1 MATVLNSGKFAM
13 ADQTTGTTSEAQARA
28 PGAGARAA
36 IAGRNVANQSPGE
49 QAIDEAGSR
58 GNAIDDEAARLF
70 RAANDAAATTGADY
84 MNSLANAMRRAAGE
98 FDRDLPVAGSYIR
111 EAASRMDGLA
121 DTIRAGNFEAW
132 IKDAQSFAS
141 RQQPAIFGIALVAG
155 FGLMQLLRGTAELPT
170 RRRPPQTGE
179 GRIRVE
185 ASNEPRNIGPAKV
198 TSKGRGRPLADLVRK
213 MERRTPEL
221 ASARGLSSAAMRAGD
236 LVRAMRKEA
245 GLSQSQLAK
254 RLEVTQARISEI
266 EAGIG
271 AQGPTWD
278 LMERL
283 SAACGRTLGVA
294 GDQSQA
300 VARISAA
307 RQVHLTGS
315 SEAE

>member
-1 MATVLNSGKFAM
+1 MAN
-13 ADQTTGTTSEAQARA
+13 QTTGTTSEAQARA
-28 PGAGARAA
+28 PGAGAKAA
-36 IAGRNVANQSPGE
+36 IAGRNVANQSPGG
-49 QAIDEAGSR
+49 QAIEKAGPP
-58 GNAIDDEAARLF
+58 ADVIDDEAARLF
-70 RAANDAAATTGADY
+70 RPASDAATTTGADY
-84 MNSLANAMRRAAGE
+84 MNSLANTMRRAAGE
-98 FDRDLPVAGSYIR
+98 FDRDLPIAGSYIR

-121 DTIRAGNFEAW
+121 DAIRAGNFEEW
-132 IKDAQSFAS
+132 MKDAQSFAI

-155 FGLMQLLRGTAELPT
+155 FGLVQLLKGTAELPM
-170 RRRPPQTGE
+170 RRRPPQAGE
-179 GRIRVE
+179 GRVSVE
-185 ASNEPRNIGPAKV
+185 ASNESRNISPAKV

-213 MERRTPEL
+213 MERKMPEL

-236 LVRAMRKEA
+236 LVRAMRKDA

-294 GDQSQA
+294 GD
-300 VARISAA
+300 
-307 RQVHLTGS
+307 
-315 SEAE
+315 